1 MKKLEDS
8 EYSLD
13 PEINPTDPNDKINLS
28 LSDVEVSM
36 DDQKSPKLADKQDLS
51 DEADPDNLKSFE
63 EEISDVKLHK

>member
-1 MKKLEDS
+1 MKELRDS

-13 PEINPTDPNDKINLS
+13 PEIKPTDPNDKINLS

-36 DDQKSPKLADKQDLS
+36 DDQKSPKSAGKQHLS

-63 EEISDVKLHK
+63 EEISSE